1 MPQSPPSAQ
10 PQQDMASPA
19 YKGGNA
25 LPQASHPASA
35 NSGEEGQK
43 DEADDGGGGDGL
55 LAEAARES
63 PQPDRALG
71 SWTGFG
77 STSEG
82 QRATSPAMPIENV
95 ETQHQQAQPTQQPR
109 QQQQQQQEPPR
120 APAPN
125 PQWIQNRHDDEDRDD
140 ALPPPSFV
148 IRTILVEEEEE
159 QKQQE
164 RQAREEEQDGHS
176 THTHLCAQA
185 PAGARGRTQSHYDPG
200 SLYYVEESNIST
212 SNPGGAEERQLQEE
226 KERAAETHQQEYH
239 HEHQEANQHHQRS
252 IALAE
257 TPEADSQHHEV
268 PHLFTAWSP
277 PDTDGFE
284 EKVKVQV
291 QAKGIEHF
299 TDEEV
304 DANLREIVE
313 QQQREFEQNI
323 AAERAKKEAE
333 LAAAQSAER
342 EAEETAR
349 IINNNLHE
357 ERRKLTPAPPLR
369 TQAGAVT
376 LHAGVDC
383 VIVDLILKMDFSE
396 TVGREEEYKSGISA
410 DMASAVGCNPN
421 KIRVQVSITRHVIIV
436 GMFASNITK
445 WLL

>member
-212 SNPGGAEERQLQEE
+212 SNPGGAEER
-226 KERAAETHQQEYH
+226 
-239 HEHQEANQHHQRS
+239 
-252 IALAE
+252 
-257 TPEADSQHHEV
+257 P
-268 PHLFTAWSP
+268 
-277 PDTDGFE
+277 DGFE